1 MPLRSMVH
9 PASNRR
15 CTPSVSVEALDK
27 SRVDSFGQDDGRHSC
42 GGKGS
47 AILSSAP
54 AAGSVEVDGVVA
66 GRDPDL
72 GVAAICC
79 HSFESGD
86 QQPADALSAR
96 VGSDDHAE

>member
-9 PASNRR
+9 PASDRR
-15 CTPSVSVEALDK
+15 CIPGVSVEALDK
-27 SRVDSFGQDDGRHSC
+27 SSVDSFGQDDGRHSC
-42 GGKGS
+42 GGKVS
-47 AILSSAP
+47 DSSSAP

-66 GRDPDL
+66 GRDRDL

-79 HSFESGD
+79 HSFESSD
-86 QQPADALSAR
+86 QQPADALSAC